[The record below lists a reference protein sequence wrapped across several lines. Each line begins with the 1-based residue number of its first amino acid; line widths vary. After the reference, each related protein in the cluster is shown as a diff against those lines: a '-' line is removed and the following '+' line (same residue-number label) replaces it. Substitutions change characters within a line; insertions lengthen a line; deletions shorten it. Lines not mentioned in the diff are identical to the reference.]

1 MAGLPGITVP
11 AGLDPAG
18 LPLSLQLI
26 GKPFGE
32 ETLFQVGSAIEQAA
46 GKFEPPVWW

>member
-1 MAGLPGITVP
+1 MKAS
-11 AGLDPAG
+11 ANF
-18 LPLSLQLI
+18 

-46 GKFEPPVWW
+46 GKFAAPVWW